1 MVVATAAS
9 LAERKVTL
17 SDSCWGAFSEPW
29 WVAVTVGSMAC
40 EPAAEMEI
48 LMVDATAD
56 EKVSWKVDLLV

>member
-1 MVVATAAS
+1 MVVATVAL

-17 SDSCWGAFSEPW
+17 SVVHSGAFSEPS
-29 WVAVTVGSMAC
+29 WVAETVGLMAC